1 MKKFF
6 NTKEGKIVT
15 ISLVMLVLALVA
27 LIVFTDNI
35 VVVSVAIAIMLLS
48 VLFGGTSA
56 NDYNTNK

>member
-6 NTKEGKIVT
+6 NTKEGKVVT
-15 ISLVMLVLALVA
+15 ISLVMLVLALAA

-35 VVVSVAIAIMLLS
+35 IIVSVAIAVMLLS